1 MRNWSGHIYFKER
14 FEWKS
19 LEKSFPEIWE
29 RVASET
35 KQNQEEAQYDQVAL
49 ELNMNEIRK
58 NKKPIGYFKEGAKY
72 RMVFPPSGRK
82 ELIIYRGM
90 VSEEI
95 KDITEDVAKIL
106 KSHKVQFSV
115 DYDKMLLYEIKKR
128 KK

>member
-72 RMVFPPSGRK
+72 RMVFPSGRK